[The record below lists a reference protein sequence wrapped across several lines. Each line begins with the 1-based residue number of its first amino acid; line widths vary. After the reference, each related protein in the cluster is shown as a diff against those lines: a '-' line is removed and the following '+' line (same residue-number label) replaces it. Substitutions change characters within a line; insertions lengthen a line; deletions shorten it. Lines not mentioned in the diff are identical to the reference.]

1 MYYII
6 NARTGFIVKPMNN
19 KQQAI
24 KESDVLTYQTGI
36 AHYVRDMKC

>member
-6 NARTGFIVKPMNN
+6 NARTGLIVKPMND
-19 KQQAI
+19 KQKAI

-36 AHYVRDMKC
+36 AHYVRGIKC

>member
-6 NARTGFIVKPMNN
+6 NAHTGLIVKPM
-19 KQQAI
+19 KDRQQAV

-36 AHYVRDMKC
+36 AHYVKGIK

>member
-6 NARTGFIVKPMNN
+6 NARTGLIVKPIND
-19 KQQAI
+19 KQQAV

-36 AHYVRDMKC
+36 PHYVRGVK